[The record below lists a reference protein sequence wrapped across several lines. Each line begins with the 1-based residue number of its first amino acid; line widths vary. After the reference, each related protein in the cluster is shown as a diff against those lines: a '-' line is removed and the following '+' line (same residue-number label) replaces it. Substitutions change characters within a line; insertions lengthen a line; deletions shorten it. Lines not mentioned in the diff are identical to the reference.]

1 MFRQLILNTMAI
13 MDTYVQCPY
22 CMGYNTHK
30 TPMYKALN
38 GEIEINTPVDVKMLP
53 GINSKPQKW
62 SQIVGKGQYDFLGF
76 CENCQARF
84 MIQDKLIIRIGS
96 ELPESNSDTFS
107 MIADEIFSINIPNAA
122 FPNISIVTGKVSNG
136 KIQMGDSVMIDSGLY
151 NIEAIVLGIEM
162 FRRILPCTEIGD
174 NCGILLN
181 ISKDRIRK
189 GDI

>member
-1 MFRQLILNTMAI
+1 MAI

-30 TPMYKALN
+30 MPMYKALN
-38 GEIEINTPVDVKMLP
+38 VEIEINTPVDVKMLP

-62 SQIVGKGQYDFLGF
+62 SLIVGKGQYDFLGF

-162 FRRILPCTEIGD
+162 FRGILPCAEIGD

-189 GDI
+189 GDILRGK